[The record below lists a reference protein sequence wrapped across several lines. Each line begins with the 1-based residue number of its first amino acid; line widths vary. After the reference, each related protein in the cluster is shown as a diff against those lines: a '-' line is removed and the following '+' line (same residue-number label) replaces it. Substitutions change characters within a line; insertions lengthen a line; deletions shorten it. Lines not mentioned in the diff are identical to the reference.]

1 MIKDYEFP
9 GILREMADKL
19 EDDFKK
25 HILECKD
32 ELYEVSCDLVV
43 RFEELEDVKIKEYND
58 TPKVSQALQEWRD
71 TI

>member
-9 GILREMADKL
+9 DVLREMADKL

-25 HILECKD
+25 SICECKD
-32 ELYEVSCDLVV
+32 ELYEVSCDLVI

-58 TPKVSQALQEWRD
+58 IPKVSQELQEWRD

>member
-9 GILREMADKL
+9 DVLREMADKL

-25 HILECKD
+25 YILECKD
-32 ELYEVSCDLVV
+32 ELYEVSCDLVI
-43 RFEELEDVKIKEYND
+43 RFEELEDVKIKEYNGI
-58 TPKVSQALQEWRD
+58 PKVSQELQEWRD